1 MKRMISIGI
10 LSTLNKFNNAVYSS
24 ADASLQ
30 ELAKKPPLFI

>member
-10 LSTLNKFNNAVYSS
+10 LSTLNKFNDVVYSS
-24 ADASLQ
+24 TDASSL